1 MSALAEFLEGL
12 FSSGEVILRDPP
24 FSDSVTPNVRALLRQ
39 AFDVERLQIAGPLI
53 EFDAEAAVGA
63 ATLLWRACWFLLAH
77 EEPPGTLELL
87 LVLPPCNTA
96 SAHLSAD
103 LTLRYVPQIYRRA
116 RSRSADD
123 ILPRLLA
130 TVLREWPLSGVLS
143 EIADEP
149 LFPVTFGDHPGLM
162 LLYAERLAD
171 HSKSA
176 WVPTGRTWEYL
187 ELVYQGKGIND
198 VPTVPNR
205 EGHVKR

>member
-1 MSALAEFLEGL
+1 MPALADFLEGL
-12 FSSGEVILRDPP
+12 FSHGEVLMSDPP
-24 FSDSVTPNVRALLRQ
+24 VSDADAPRARDLLSQ
-39 AFDVERLQIAGPLI
+39 AFGMERLHVAGPLI

-63 ATLLWRACWFLLAH
+63 STLLWRACWFLLAH
-77 EEPPGTLELL
+77 EEPPATLERL
-87 LVLPPCNTA
+87 LVLPPRNTA

-103 LTLRYVPQIYRRA
+103 LTLRYVPQIVRRA
-116 RSRSADD
+116 RSRLADD

-149 LFPVTFGDHPGLM
+149 LSPLTFGDHPGLM

-171 HSKSA
+171 HPKSA

-187 ELVYQGKGIND
+187 ELVYQGKGID
-198 VPTVPNR
+198 EVPTVPNR
-205 EGHVKR
+205 EGHAHR